1 MFLSEGLENVTKN
14 KRSILEG
21 IQNGIREVLRE
32 LERLINPDSA
42 PQPTRVPVPV
52 RPRQQRPYQR

>member
-1 MFLSEGLENVTKN
+1 MTKN

-21 IQNGIREVLRE
+21 IQNGIREVLKE

-42 PQPTRVPVPV
+42 PQPARVPVPV